1 VQSRFTL
8 QFAGQAVLADALF
21 DAGCIA
27 PGTGDISQIYVLR
40 GPTKDEEFRGI
51 TAWYLDAINAINLV
65 YVADFQLRPKDI
77 IL

>member
-1 VQSRFTL
+1 MRFAL
-8 QFAGQAVLADALF
+8 PFAGQAVLADVLF

-51 TAWYLDAINAINLV
+51 TAWYLDAINLV